1 MFYLNR
7 NVIENPVVK
16 NDSLKDS
23 VFESKYL
30 KHSTYDGNKISISL
44 QAEEKATP
52 PPLASLKH
60 KDELNAISVIM
71 NRTIQKSLTLKSPSV
86 AVENHELPFPVIT
99 TTITTATTTTT
110 PKLSSPIEQDQESL
124 SEPSLYEGD
133 HQSISVSDSVISSSV
148 VPSIAHLTQLDNKEI
163 TEETWGAIFH
173 PQSTFKHHGEGLEY
187 VAWNSS
193 NLPVAAA
200 HVAQR
205 ILRIAPYVED
215 PVQATLPKLIQPK
228 PSPVLTIAKEEEE
241 EPKERRRYFD
251 MLKKIRGEE
260 EEEEEENKEIY
271 QNATTL
277 FKKYFGPTI
286 KTEPI
291 RQYVMMEEGATPVT
305 AQAMIHDPETVYD
318 TTVFWT
324 EKNLFW
330 LGFLCP
336 LVWFY
341 AAYRNANV
349 DYSVD
354 VRWQRRCRDAS
365 LYFSAVVSV
374 AILVTAVKAAGSAG
388 ARQAQS
394 DTIRAVIVD

>member
-16 NDSLKDS
+16 NDALKDS
-23 VFESKYL
+23 VLESKYL
-30 KHSTYDGNKISISL
+30 KHSPYDGNKISISL
-44 QAEEKATP
+44 QTEEKATP
-52 PPLASLKH
+52 ASLKH
-60 KDELNAISVIM
+60 NAELNAISVIM

-86 AVENHELPFPVIT
+86 VVENHELPFPVTIT
-99 TTITTATTTTT
+99 TTPT
-110 PKLSSPIEQDQESL
+110 LSPPLEQDQESL
-124 SEPSLYEGD
+124 SEPSLDEDDY
-133 HQSISVSDSVISSSV
+133 QSISVSDSVTSSV
-148 VPSIAHLTQLDNKEI
+148 IPSIAHLTQLDNKEI

-215 PVQATLPKLIQPK
+215 PVQATLPKLMQPK
-228 PSPVLTIAKEEEE
+228 PSPVLTLSKEAEEET
-241 EPKERRRYFD
+241 KERRHYFD

-260 EEEEEENKEIY
+260 EESKKEIY
-271 QNATTL
+271 QNATPL

-291 RQYVMMEEGATPVT
+291 RQYVMMEEGATPAT
-305 AQAMIHDPETVYD
+305 AQAMLHDPETVYD

-324 EKNLFW
+324 EKKLFW

-341 AAYRNANV
+341 AAYRNTSV

-365 LYFSAVVSV
+365 FYFSAVVSV
-374 AILVTAVKAAGSAG
+374 AILVAAVKAAGSAG
-388 ARQAQS
+388 VRQAQS